1 LAPVDLHGGLV
12 TALPK
17 RTGRMK
23 RGRTVEIVMIAVI
36 AILVAIGGQRVLVVL
51 NQHKPWG
58 WLIAAGLVY
67 LAVMNARSAYDPT
80 SPDAR
85 ANVTK
90 AGAYLCAAA
99 LALWAVILPARWVFG
114 SCIVATEVALVFD
127 LITMLAPRRVPGG
140 N

>member
-1 LAPVDLHGGLV
+1 
-12 TALPK
+12 
-17 RTGRMK
+17 
-23 RGRTVEIVMIAVI
+23 
-36 AILVAIGGQRVLVVL
+36 VLTEL
-51 NQHKPWG
+51 NHYKPWG

-67 LAVMNARSAYDPT
+67 LAVTNARGAYDPA
-80 SPDAR
+80 SPEAR

-99 LALWAVILPARWVFG
+99 LALWAVVLPARWVFG

-127 LITMLAPRRVPGG
+127 LITILAPRRVPGG